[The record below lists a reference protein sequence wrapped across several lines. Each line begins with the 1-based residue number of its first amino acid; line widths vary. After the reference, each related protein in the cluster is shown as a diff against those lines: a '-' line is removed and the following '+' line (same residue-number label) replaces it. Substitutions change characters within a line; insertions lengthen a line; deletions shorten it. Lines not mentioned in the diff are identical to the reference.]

1 MNDCIMQIVLM
12 TIAFHNMPLYKLN
25 NGKEKVSGW
34 NEAEE
39 SHPLAYI
46 KRKERENACLNS
58 S

>member
-1 MNDCIMQIVLM
+1 MHKADRINDDCN
-12 TIAFHNMPLYKLN
+12 HNMPLYKLN

>member
-1 MNDCIMQIVLM
+1 M
-12 TIAFHNMPLYKLN
+12 TIAIHNMPLYKLN